1 LIAIADRDVAKAAS
15 AEAPISL
22 TRVTVSLATGISG
35 SLSWGLTSCARQ
47 TSPEACAP
55 PRAAVHSKD
64 RLTALACRFPQP
76 INPVIDPARPSGF
89 MCANPQ
95 NTASDAM
102 NTEMTVTDWPAP
114 AVGAKRSFLS
124 EDLEINGDVRSAG
137 PVEVMGKITGTV
149 RASDVHIAVTGQVVG
164 QVAALN
170 LSVQGAVEGKIVA
183 KSVTLA
189 ASARVQADVIH
200 ELITIETGARFEG
213 TLKRTA

>member
-1 LIAIADRDVAKAAS
+1 
-15 AEAPISL
+15 
-22 TRVTVSLATGISG
+22 
-35 SLSWGLTSCARQ
+35 
-47 TSPEACAP
+47 
-55 PRAAVHSKD
+55 
-64 RLTALACRFPQP
+64 
-76 INPVIDPARPSGF
+76 
-89 MCANPQ
+89 
-95 NTASDAM
+95 M